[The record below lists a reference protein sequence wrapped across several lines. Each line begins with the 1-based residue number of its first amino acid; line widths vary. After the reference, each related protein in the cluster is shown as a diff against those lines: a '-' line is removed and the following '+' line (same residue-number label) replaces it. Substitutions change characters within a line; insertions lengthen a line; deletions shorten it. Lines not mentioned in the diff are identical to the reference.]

1 MSIWFEDA
9 LISVGLE
16 PIVLVMSRSM
26 AKPNDLCPPLW
37 HVHGVKTGY
46 FSVSDGKHEPE
57 AVRVQLSREALILQK
72 PEFINVPVVNHTTSY
87 RDDEESTKERIV
99 EIKRQR
105 VGGLGL
111 SIKGG
116 AEHSIPILVSR
127 IFKDQAADQTGQIFV
142 GDAILKVNGVNIEE
156 ATHDDAVAALK
167 NAGPEVTL
175 IVRHFKAAT
184 PYLRQNVKRPPGV
197 SYDNDSIEIVQ
208 MNGPDTEN
216 SEVPNG
222 AEALIVED
230 PVVAQKLE
238 KRWTDVLM
246 VPLLMARI
254 TRYMPGSD
262 KPRNLAYEV
271 CAVDGTSSGVIH
283 CNESSELVDWIKAIA
298 ANIATLNAQSMKIT
312 NNLLP
317 HTDQVVHMGWVSERV
332 QASRSWQHWK
342 SKFLAIRGPEI
353 MIFDSPP
360 VNTRDWVRCERSY
373 KLCEVLCRIFKDS
386 ELVDERPNSFSL
398 QFGSGEN
405 HYLSTESK
413 GEMHVWFNAL
423 QKATYTAV
431 AKLGSKTYGCTWRGK
446 VVGLTLDF
454 SNGFTLF
461 DAQNKQI
468 ILWKYRFSQLK
479 GSSDDGRSK
488 VKLHFQN
495 SSANQIETQELECPN
510 LTKLLYCMHAFLSA
524 KLAAVDPVFM
534 KNTSQLAV
542 PADSVL

>member
-1 MSIWFEDA
+1 MTRNPGMHWYYEFESCIFDQEMPFLRETPA
-9 LISVGLE
+9 CMVNLPE
-16 PIVLVMSRSM
+16 Q
-26 AKPNDLCPPLW
+26 
-37 HVHGVKTGY
+37 VKTGY

-57 AVRVQLSREALILQK
+57 AVRVQLSRESLILQK
-72 PEFINVPVVNHTTSY
+72 EEYVSVPVVNHNTNFPG
-87 RDDEESTKERIV
+87 DDEEMTKERTVTIR
-99 EIKRQR
+99 RQR
-105 VGGLGL
+105 IGGLGL

-116 AEHSIPILVSR
+116 AEHGIPILVSR
-127 IFKDQAADQTGQIFV
+127 IFKDQAADQTGQLYV
-142 GDAILKVNGVNIEE
+142 GDAILKVNGVDIED

-167 NAGPEVTL
+167 NAGAEVRLT
-175 IVRHFKAAT
+175 VRHFKAAT
-184 PYLRQNVKRPPGV
+184 PYLRQNVKRPPGA
-197 SYDNDSIEIVQ
+197 SNENGTGGEYSH
-208 MNGPDTEN
+208 MNGPDSEG
-216 SEVPNG
+216 SEVNNG
-222 AEALIVED
+222 ADAITVEELQVS
-230 PVVAQKLE
+230 PKLE

-262 KPRNLAYEV
+262 KIRNLAFEV
-271 CAVDGTSSGVIH
+271 IAMDGTSSGVIH
-283 CNESSELVDWIKAIA
+283 CNDSAEQVEWIKAIS
-298 ANIATLNAQSMKIT
+298 ANVATLNAQSMKIT

-317 HTDQVVHMGWVSERV
+317 HTEQVLHMGWLSERLP
-332 QASRSWQHWK
+332 ASRSWQHWK
-342 SKFLAIRGPEI
+342 PKFLAIRGSEI

-373 KLCEVLCRIFKDS
+373 KLCEVLCRLFKES
-386 ELVDERPNSFSL
+386 ELADERPNSFSL
-398 QFGSGEN
+398 QSGSGSN
-405 HYLSTESK
+405 HYLSTETK
-413 GEMHVWFNAL
+413 GEMHVWLNAV
-423 QKATYTAV
+423 QKATFTAV

-479 GSSDDGRSK
+479 GSSDDGKAK

-524 KLAAVDPVFM
+524 KLAAVDPIFM
-534 KNTSQLAV
+534 KNTAQLEV
-542 PADSVL
+542 PPENVL